1 MSVLRSLIDG
11 LRSLLRRKRGERE
24 LEEELGG
31 FIEMAAEEKI
41 KQGMS
46 RKDALRVVR
55 LERGSLELTKE
66 VVRDARWESFVET
79 CWQDLR
85 FGWRM
90 LRKSPGFTTVVV
102 LSLALGIGANTA
114 IFTLIDAIL
123 YKMLPVKNPQGLAL
137 LQWWV
142 PRERGL
148 GDVWY
153 DGSSWPVNNK
163 EVGFSFSYPA
173 FQQLRARNQVLS
185 DVFAFADL
193 GGDVNVIADGHP
205 GLARAQMASGSIF
218 TTLGVRSVAG
228 RLFAEGDDTPGVP
241 PACVISDGYW
251 KRRFGARTDIA
262 GKNVVIAGV
271 PFNIVGVTEPNFFGL
286 TPGSNIDVWVPLSTQ
301 PLVEPNLDPKVS
313 MFTATDHWWV
323 QIMGRLK
330 PGVSRAQ
337 AAAALDVIF
346 KPAATE
352 AIPSRRGEPTVVP
365 SLELGRAGQGF
376 GWLRKQFLR
385 PLFILMGLVSL
396 VLLIACANVAN
407 LLLARASSRG
417 REISLRLSLG
427 ASRGRLIRQLL
438 TESIALAFLG
448 GAVGCLFAYWG
459 TGLLISLIS
468 STGNTVSL
476 NVSPDLRVVG
486 FTTGACLFA
495 AILFGLAPAWRSAR
509 TDLLPGLKQ
518 SPRTL
523 STAGLR
529 LGLGKALVVSQ
540 VVLSLVLLFG
550 AGLFVRTLVKLRN
563 VDTGFDTRNVLLFGL
578 NPTKSG
584 YKEAALNDFFFRVC
598 QRLSTLPGV
607 ESATASFHAPIND
620 GRRGNT
626 LRVSGLT
633 LSPDQMSV
641 AVMPAGPRFFATMKI
656 PLLRGRD
663 FNEHDTERA
672 PKAAVVN
679 QAFVK
684 RYFPDRDPMGQHI
697 GFDSDAANQ
706 DMEIVGIA
714 RDAKYGSLRD
724 ETPATVYRPFAQE
737 SEVPYLFFELRTA
750 ADPLA
755 LVPAARA
762 AVASVDRDVPLF
774 GIETETQQIDDALL
788 QERLFAKLAGFFGL
802 VALLLAS
809 VGLYGILSYAV
820 ARRTSEIG
828 IRMALGA
835 QPANILRMV
844 LREIL
849 LLVLSG
855 VLIGIPASFA
865 ATRFASSVIFDLLF
879 GIKAN
884 DVSTMVLATILLMVV
899 AIFAG
904 FLPARRAMRVDPMV
918 ALRYE

>member
-1 MSVLRSLIDG
+1 M
-11 LRSLLRRKRGERE
+11 SLLRSIAGGLRALLGRKQVSQE
-24 LEEELGG
+24 LDEELNA
-31 FIEMAAEEKI
+31 FLEMAAEEKT
-41 KQGMS
+41 KEGMS
-46 RKDALRVVR
+46 RKDALRAVR
-55 LERGSLELTKE
+55 LERGNLEVARE
-66 VVRDARWESFVET
+66 VVRTAGWESIVET

-123 YKMLPVKNPQGLAL
+123 FKMLPVNNPQGLAL
-137 LQWWV
+137 LQWSV
-142 PRERGL
+142 PRDRGL
-148 GDVWY
+148 HGLWY
-153 DGSSWPVNNK
+153 DGSSWPENSK

-173 FQQLRARNQVLS
+173 FQQLRAHNQVLS
-185 DVFAFADL
+185 DLFAFADL
-193 GGDVNVIADGHP
+193 GSDVNVVADGEP

-218 TTLGVRSVAG
+218 TTLGVRPVAG
-228 RLFAEGDDTPGVP
+228 RLFSEGDDS
-241 PACVISDGYW
+241 PATQPVCVISDGYW

-262 GKNVVIAGV
+262 NKTVVIAGV
-271 PFNIVGVTEPNFFGL
+271 PFNIIGVTEPSFFGL

-330 PGVSRAQ
+330 PAVSRAQ

-352 AIPSRRGEPTVVP
+352 AIPSRAGEPTVVP

-376 GWLRKQFLR
+376 GRLRHQFSG

-407 LLLARASSRG
+407 LLLARATSRE
-417 REISLRLSLG
+417 REIGLRLSLG

-438 TESIALAFLG
+438 TESIVLAFLG
-448 GAVGCLFAYWG
+448 GAVGCLCADWG
-459 TGLLISLIS
+459 TSLLISLIS
-468 STGNTVSL
+468 STGTTISL
-476 NVSPDLRVVG
+476 SVSPDLRVVG
-486 FTTGACLFA
+486 FTTGACLFT
-495 AILFGLAPAWRSAR
+495 AILFGLAPAWRTAR
-509 TDLLPGLKQ
+509 TDLVPGLKQ

-523 STAGLR
+523 ATAGLR
-529 LGLGKALVVSQ
+529 LGLGKALVVFQ
-540 VVLSLVLLFG
+540 VALSLVLLFG
-550 AGLFVRTLVKLRN
+550 AGLFVRTLVKLKN

-584 YKEAALNDFFFRVC
+584 YKEATLNDFFFRVG
-598 QRLSTLPGV
+598 QRLTALPGV
-607 ESATASFHAPIND
+607 ESATASFHELIND
-620 GRRGNT
+620 GRRGHM
-626 LRVSGLT
+626 LRVPGLT
-633 LSPDQMSV
+633 LPADQMSV

-663 FNEHDTERA
+663 FNEYDTERA
-672 PKAAVVN
+672 AKVAVVN

-684 RYFPDRDPMGQHI
+684 RYFSDRDPMGQHI
-697 GFDSDAANQ
+697 GFDRDPKSQ

-724 ETPATVYRPFAQE
+724 ETPVTVYRPFAQE

-762 AVASVDRDVPLF
+762 AVASVDRNVPLF
-774 GIETETQQIDDALL
+774 GIETETQEIDDALL

-802 VALLLAS
+802 AALLLAS

-835 QPANILRMV
+835 QRANILRMV
-844 LREIL
+844 LREAL
-849 LLVLSG
+849 LLVVSG
-855 VLIGIPASFA
+855 VVIGIPASFA
-865 ATRFASSVIFDLLF
+865 AARFASSLISDLLF
-879 GIKAN
+879 GINGTDA
-884 DVSTMVLATILLMVV
+884 STIVLATIVLMVV
-899 AIFAG
+899 AVFAG
-904 FLPARRAMRVDPMV
+904 FLPARRAMRVDPLV

>member
-1 MSVLRSLIDG
+1 MEDVREVWSIVWLEQ
-11 LRSLLRRKRGERE
+11 LL
-24 LEEELGG
+24 
-31 FIEMAAEEKI
+31 
-41 KQGMS
+41 
-46 RKDALRVVR
+46 
-55 LERGSLELTKE
+55 
-66 VVRDARWESFVET
+66 
-79 CWQDLR
+79 QDLR

-90 LRKSPGFTTVVV
+90 LRKSPGFTTVAV

-123 YKMLPVKNPQGLAL
+123 YKMLPVKNPQELAL
-137 LQWWV
+137 LQWSV
-142 PRERGL
+142 PLDRGL
-148 GDVWY
+148 HGLWY
-153 DGSSWPVNNK
+153 DGSSWPENTK

-173 FQQLRARNQVLS
+173 FQQLRSRNQVLS
-185 DVFAFADL
+185 DLFAFADL
-193 GGDVNVIADGHP
+193 GGDVSVLADGEP

-218 TTLGVRSVAG
+218 TTLGVRPVAG
-228 RLFAEGDDTPGVP
+228 RLFSDGDDS
-241 PACVISDGYW
+241 PAARPVCVISDGYW

-262 GKNVVIAGV
+262 GKHVVFAGV
-271 PFNIVGVTEPNFFGL
+271 PFNIIGVTEPDFFGL
-286 TPGSNIDVWVPLSTQ
+286 TPGSNIDVWVPLSAQ

-313 MFTATDHWWV
+313 MFTAADHWWV

-330 PGVSRAQ
+330 PGISRAQ

-352 AIPSRRGEPTVVP
+352 AIPPRSGETTVVP

-376 GWLRKQFLR
+376 GQLRNQFSR
-385 PLFILMGLVSL
+385 ALFILMVLVSL
-396 VLLIACANVAN
+396 ILLIACANVAN

-438 TESIALAFLG
+438 TEGMALAFLG

-459 TGLLISLIS
+459 AGLLISLIS
-468 STGNTVSL
+468 PTGNTIFL
-476 NVSPDLRVVG
+476 NVSPDLRVVA
-486 FTTGACLFA
+486 FTTGACLFT

-509 TDLLPGLKQ
+509 TDLLSGLKQ
-518 SPRTL
+518 SPR
-523 STAGLR
+523 SISAPILR

-540 VVLSLVLLFG
+540 VALSLILLFG
-550 AGLFVRTLVKLRN
+550 AGLFMRTLVKLRN
-563 VDTGFDTRNVLLFGL
+563 VDTGFDTRNVLIFGL

-584 YKEAALNDFFFRVC
+584 YKEATLNDFFFRVGQC
-598 QRLSTLPGV
+598 LSTLPGV

-620 GRRGNT
+620 GRRGHT

-633 LSPDQMSV
+633 LPPDQMSV

-663 FNEHDTERA
+663 FNEDDTERA
-672 PKAAVVN
+672 SKAAVVN

-697 GFDSDAANQ
+697 GFTSDPANQ

-737 SEVPYLFFELRTA
+737 SEVPYLYFELRTA

-755 LVPAARA
+755 LVSAARA
-762 AVASVDRDVPLF
+762 AVASVDPNVPLF

-802 VALLLAS
+802 AALLLAS
-809 VGLYGILSYAV
+809 VGLYGTLSYSI

-835 QPANILRMV
+835 QRANILRMV
-844 LREIL
+844 LGETL
-849 LLVLSG
+849 LLVLAG
-855 VLIGIPASFA
+855 VVIGIPVSLA
-865 ATRFASSVIFDLLF
+865 AMRFASSVISDLLF

-884 DVSTMVLATILLMVV
+884 DVSTMVLATIVLMAV
-899 AIFAG
+899 AAFAG
-904 FLPARRAMRVDPMV
+904 FLPARRAARVDPMTS
-918 ALRYE
+918 LRNE